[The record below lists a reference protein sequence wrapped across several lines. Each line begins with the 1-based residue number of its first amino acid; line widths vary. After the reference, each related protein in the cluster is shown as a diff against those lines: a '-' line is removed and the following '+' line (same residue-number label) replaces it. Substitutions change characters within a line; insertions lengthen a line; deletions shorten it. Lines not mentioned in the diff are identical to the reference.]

1 MEKNIRAC
9 TRRRFLGLSASALAV
24 TQLGSMLV
32 AGPVLAQEQVDPSDP
47 LASGLSYVHDG
58 AQSAR
63 AADSDRCGV
72 CLQFTADESAE
83 WGPCNIF
90 GGKHVNAQGWCSAYV
105 PKG

>member
-1 MEKNIRAC
+1 MEKKVKTCA
-9 TRRRFLGLSASALAV
+9 RRKFLRLSAGALGA
-24 TQLGSMLV
+24 TQLGAMLV

-47 LASGLSYVHDG
+47 LASALSYVHDG
-58 AQSAR
+58 AESAR

-72 CLQFTADESAE
+72 CLQFTADESAD

-90 GGKHVNAQGWCSAYV
+90 AGKLVNGQGWCSAYV